1 MIRIS
6 FGPMPSLLREIVAS
20 ALATQS
26 DFEIDGQQDKD
37 FDVLLVC
44 NGGSEEAR
52 LALATML
59 RDFPPAIVALDPNGE
74 QASILR
80 LECHREFLS
89 EPGDLC
95 GVVRQAA
102 LAQHGT
108 RH

>member
-1 MIRIS
+1 VIRIS
-6 FGPMPSLLREIVAS
+6 LGSMPSLLREIVAS

-26 DFEIDGQQDKD
+26 DFEIGEQHDQN

-44 NGGSEEAR
+44 TGGGEEAR
-52 LALATML
+52 LALAAML
-59 RDFPPAIVALDPNGE
+59 RDVPPAIVALDPNGE

-80 LECHREFLS
+80 LDCRHEDLS
-89 EPGDLC
+89 APGDLC

-102 LAQHGT
+102 TAQHGT

>member
-1 MIRIS
+1 
-6 FGPMPSLLREIVAS
+6 MPSLLREIVAS

-26 DFEIDGQQDKD
+26 DFQIDEQQDRE

-44 NGGSEEAR
+44 DGGGEGAR

-59 RDFPPAIVALDPNGE
+59 RDCPPAIVALDPNGE
-74 QASILR
+74 RASILR
-80 LECHREFLS
+80 LECRREELS

-102 LAQHGT
+102 TAQRGT